1 MLFCQVFSVERYR
14 DEDLNRID
22 LPQHLQEDAT
32 TRDERL
38 KREREARRVLVDQL
52 CPTVNDLAELHI
64 ISNFLREVMELCNV
78 SVQFM
83 MGQSDVFLPSTV

>member
-22 LPQHLQEDAT
+22 LPQHLQEDAA

-38 KREREARRVLVDQL
+38 KKEREARRVLVDQL
-52 CPTVNDLAELHI
+52 CPTLDDLAELHVV
-64 ISNFLREVMELCNV
+64 SNFLREVMELCNV

-83 MGQSDVFLPSTV
+83 MGQFDVFLLSAI